1 MRDEI
6 GKAVEGL
13 TYSSESDRPME
24 PFELAGGAGGWPFGA
39 EELARRLG
47 RAGAPVEERS
57 LYQFLARHIELTDPY
72 DTRAQAERPRY
83 EALRALLGRLRDPR
97 VYRIGKIEIDCYA
110 LGDDG
115 AGNLVGVHTVSVET

>member
-47 RAGAPVEERS
+47 RAGAPVEER
-57 LYQFLARHIELTDPY
+57 
-72 DTRAQAERPRY
+72 PRY